1 MTENIPRGAVN
12 IPIELVGDELEVPC
26 IDGVQRRY
34 VNLDAAASTSALAAV
49 ASRLHDFVPWY
60 SSVHRGAGYK
70 SRVTTEAYERARA
83 AMLAIRAATGRRHR
97 HRGHL
102 PEHDR
107 GDQPTRVPPAAR
119 A

>member
-1 MTENIPRGAVN
+1 MTENIPRAVD

-26 IDGVQRRY
+26 IDGAQRRY

-70 SRVTTEAYERARA
+70 SRVTTEAYEAGPGRDAR
-83 AMLAIRAATGRRHR
+83 IRAATADS
-97 HRGHL
+97 
-102 PEHDR
+102 P
-107 GDQPTRVPPAAR
+107 
-119 A
+119 